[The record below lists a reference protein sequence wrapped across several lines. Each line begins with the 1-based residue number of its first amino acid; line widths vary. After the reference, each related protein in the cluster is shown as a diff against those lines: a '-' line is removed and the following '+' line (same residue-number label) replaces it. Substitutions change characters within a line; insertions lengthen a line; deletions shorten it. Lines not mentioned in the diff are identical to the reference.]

1 MDMWNASIAGADI
14 GLKTLGKRKEKTM
27 DKSLEYIKI
36 RLEIIED
43 EIKEQIERL
52 QGMLDQIEILR
63 EEANSL

>member
-1 MDMWNASIAGADI
+1 
-14 GLKTLGKRKEKTM
+14 M

-43 EIKEQIERL
+43 EIKEQIKRL